1 MVSETLKL
9 GYFTSSNNKNTTVMN
24 QEILQKLH
32 EQKYEGKMSFE
43 DYSNNLQSGL
53 EMITADTNRKE
64 LNQISSM
71 NLALEYNMEL
81 MMDLLLRDDIN
92 F

>member
-1 MVSETLKL
+1 MAPEILKL

-24 QEILQKLH
+24 HEILQKLH
-32 EQKYEGKMSFE
+32 EQKYQGKMSFE
-43 DYSNNLQSGL
+43 DYTHNLQSGL
-53 EMITADTNRKE
+53 EMISSDTNRKE

-81 MMDLLLRDDIN
+81 MMDLLLKDDIS

>member
-1 MVSETLKL
+1 
-9 GYFTSSNNKNTTVMN
+9 MN

-32 EQKYEGKMSFE
+32 EQKYQGKMSFE

-53 EMITADTNRKE
+53 EIITTDTNKKE

-81 MMDLLLRDDIN
+81 MMNILMRDDIN

>member
-1 MVSETLKL
+1 
-9 GYFTSSNNKNTTVMN
+9 MN

-32 EQKYEGKMSFE
+32 EQKYQGKMSFE

-53 EMITADTNRKE
+53 ELISTDTSRKE
-64 LNQISSM
+64 LQQISAM
-71 NLALEYNMEL
+71 NLALEYNMEV

>member
-1 MVSETLKL
+1 
-9 GYFTSSNNKNTTVMN
+9 MN

-32 EQKYEGKMSFE
+32 EQKYQGKMSFE

-53 EMITADTNRKE
+53 EIITTDTNKKE

-81 MMDLLLRDDIN
+81 MMDLLMRDDIN

>member
-1 MVSETLKL
+1 
-9 GYFTSSNNKNTTVMN
+9 MN

-32 EQKYEGKMSFE
+32 EQKYQGKMSFE

-53 EMITADTNRKE
+53 ELISTDTSRKE
-64 LNQISSM
+64 LQQISAM
-71 NLALEYNMEL
+71 NLALEYNMEV
-81 MMDLLLRDDIN
+81 MMDLLLRDDIS

>member
-81 MMDLLLRDDIN
+81 MIDLLLRDDIN

>member
-1 MVSETLKL
+1 MVSEILKL